1 MPIRFARENFTPGR
15 RRRPI
20 SLSMLKVPNVHE
32 KNCEKK
38 IKNHIDRE
46 VTHVNHVQNQYIQM
60 LQISSHVPS
69 KQHFSRCFENLQA
82 AETG

>member
-1 MPIRFARENFTPGR
+1 MPIRFARENFTSGR

-32 KNCEKK
+32 KNCG
-38 IKNHIDRE
+38 KNYIDRE
-46 VTHVNHVQNQYIQM
+46 ATHVNHVQKQYIQM
-60 LQISSHVPS
+60 LQISSHVQS

>member
-1 MPIRFARENFTPGR
+1 MPIRFARENFTSGR

-32 KNCEKK
+32 KNCEK
-38 IKNHIDRE
+38 NCIDTE
-46 VTHVNHVQNQYIQM
+46 ATHVNHVQKQYIQM
-60 LQISSHVPS
+60 LQISSHVQS